1 MNFPPFIYDYV
12 TDRDWVERAQDNNL
26 NDYFG
31 FDVTFTREDLENYNY
46 DKINDCIDKY
56 IDSHNF
62 EVLES
67 ETLDFDLERSVAQ
80 DKIVFS
86 YDNKYYQTYY
96 VYSPFFRD
104 IEQNTE
110 IFEVFPISEIITKYM
125 LKHND

>member
-31 FDVTFTREDLENYNY
+31 FDVTFTKEDLENYNY

-56 IDSHNF
+56 IDSHN
-62 EVLES
+62 LEILEN
-67 ETLDFDLERSVAQ
+67 ETLDFDLEKSIAQ

-96 VYSPFFRD
+96 VYSPFRD

-110 IFEVFPISEIITKYM
+110 IFEVFPKSEIVTKYT
-125 LKHND
+125 LYHD

>member
-12 TDRDWVERAQDNNL
+12 TDRDWVERAQDKNL

-31 FDVTFTREDLENYNY
+31 FDVTFTKEDLENYNY
-46 DKINDCIDKY
+46 DKLDNCIGEY
-56 IDSHNF
+56 IYSHNL

-80 DKIVFS
+80 DKIIFS
-86 YDNKYYQTYY
+86 YDDKYYQTYY
-96 VYSPFFRD
+96 TYSPFRD
-104 IEQNTE
+104 INQNTE
-110 IFEVFPISEIITKYM
+110 IFEVFPESEIVTKYV